1 MIEILFPT
9 GSFFVFQFADDV
21 RDKYAKKLQ
30 MKSQR
35 KAIVDGFRRAGTNT
49 SSLALRYILPTGWDN
64 IDGKRFLKKCFSGPK
79 T

>member
-1 MIEILFPT
+1 MSISSDTSYPHRTPL
-9 GSFFVFQFADDV
+9 
-21 RDKYAKKLQ
+21 
-30 MKSQR
+30 

-64 IDGKRFLKKCFSGPK
+64 IDGKRFLKKCFQGLRLNIMVLYVDS